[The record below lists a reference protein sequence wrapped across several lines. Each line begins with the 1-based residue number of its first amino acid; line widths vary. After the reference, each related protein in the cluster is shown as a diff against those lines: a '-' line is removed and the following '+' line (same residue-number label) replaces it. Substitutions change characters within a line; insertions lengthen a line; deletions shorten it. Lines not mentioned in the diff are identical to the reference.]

1 MKSMRSKQVSA
12 LWLREADARAL
23 VSHATAAA
31 PEEICGLLAGR
42 DTVISEVISIRNAAL
57 DPQQTFY
64 MDQDE
69 FKARLHDL
77 ERRGLSVIGFY
88 HSHPQGDPTPSPAD
102 IRSAYY
108 PEIPHLLI
116 GLRGRPRLAAW
127 RIKHGGVEP
136 VTLHI
141 GSPRTMYERRA
152 PASQL
157 SPAQKIAIVLSAA
170 GAFIFLILLSL
181 ALLPPAPPIP

>member
-1 MKSMRSKQVSA
+1 MSSKPVSA
-12 LWLREADARAL
+12 LWLEEASARAL
-23 VSHATAAA
+23 VLQATGAA

-42 DTVISEVISIRNAAL
+42 DAVISEVISIRNAAD
-57 DPQQTFY
+57 DPRQTFY
-64 MDQDE
+64 MDEDE

-77 ERRGLSVIGFY
+77 ERRGLSLIGFY
-88 HSHPQGDPTPSPAD
+88 HSHPQGDPTPSPTD

-116 GLRGRPRLAAW
+116 GLRGRPRLAVW
-127 RIKHGGVEP
+127 RIKHGSVEP

-141 GSPRTMYERRA
+141 GSPRIMYRHGT
-152 PASQL
+152 PSSQL
-157 SPAQKIAIVLSAA
+157 SQAQKVAIVLSAA

>member
-1 MKSMRSKQVSA
+1 MKSMSIKPAPA
-12 LWLREADARAL
+12 LWLEETSARAL
-23 VSHATAAA
+23 VLQAIAAA

-42 DTVISEVISIRNAAL
+42 DGVISEVIPIRNAAA
-57 DPQQTFY
+57 DPRQTFY

-77 ERRGLSVIGFY
+77 ERRGLNLIGFY
-88 HSHPQGDPTPSPAD
+88 HSHPQGDPIPSPAD

-108 PEIPHLLI
+108 PETPHLLI
-116 GLRGRPRLAAW
+116 GLRGRPRLAVW
-127 RIKHGGVEP
+127 RIKHGSVEP

-141 GSPRTMYERRA
+141 GGPRTLHRHHPA
-152 PASQL
+152 PSQL
-157 SPAQKIAIVLSAA
+157 SQAQKIAIVLSAA